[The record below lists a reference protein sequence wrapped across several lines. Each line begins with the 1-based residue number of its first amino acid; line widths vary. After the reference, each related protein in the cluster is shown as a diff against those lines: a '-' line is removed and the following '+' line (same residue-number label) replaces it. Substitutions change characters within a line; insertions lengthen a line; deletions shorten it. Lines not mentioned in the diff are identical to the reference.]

1 MEGVTPV
8 GIEGNKAGESPPSD
22 TSGRTGTEEERK
34 VREAGQ
40 MRPGGQVVVFPS
52 KTAGSS
58 SSSYVPPPPPTPQ
71 QITAGRRRF
80 VRFLV
85 GVGAL
90 LSLAPYVAWGT
101 FLSNSVSA
109 GKGNV
114 RQQVTVDNLSEY
126 GAAAGRKVN
135 VNDLT
140 TFPPNSHWVITYPT
154 SDDLALDTQNK
165 DTFVKYELIRLPTE
179 LGGDTKNATAFVA
192 FSKVCVH
199 LWCSPNYIPDQPT
212 NPNENGYRPNQSKHE
227 QYECPCHGSIY
238 KVPSGLAIDG
248 PASLQPPPT
257 NAIPMLT
264 LSTDSN
270 GFLYAEILNGVWD
283 VNHNGVLGYGRYV
296 QQ

>member
-1 MEGVTPV
+1 V
-8 GIEGNKAGESPPSD
+8 GSEESKAGESPPTD

-34 VREAGQ
+34 KMHEAGQ

-71 QITAGRRRF
+71 QVTAGRRRF

-90 LSLAPYVAWGT
+90 LSLAPYVPWGT

-109 GKGNV
+109 GKGFV
-114 RQQVTVDNLSEY
+114 RQQATVDNLSEY

-135 VNDLT
+135 VNDLS
-140 TFPPNSHWVITYPT
+140 TFPPSFPNPSDDISRGHWVITYPSSGDPT
-154 SDDLALDTQNK
+154 VDTQNP

-179 LGGDTKNATAFVA
+179 LGGANKDASAFIA

-199 LWCSPNYIPDQPT
+199 LWCSPNF
-212 NPNENGYRPNQSKHE
+212 NPKAGHE

-248 PASLQPPPT
+248 PASLQAPPT

-264 LSTDSN
+264 LSSDSN
-270 GFLYAEILNGVWD
+270 GFLWIEKPVWD

>member
-8 GIEGNKAGESPPSD
+8 GSEGNKAGESPPSD

-58 SSSYVPPPPPTPQ
+58 SSSSSYVPPPPPTPQ

-80 VRFLV
+80 VKLLV

-90 LSLAPYVAWGT
+90 LSLAPYVPWGT

-109 GKGNV
+109 GKGYV
-114 RQQVTVDNLSEY
+114 RQQATV
-126 GAAAGRKVN
+126 
-135 VNDLT
+135 
-140 TFPPNSHWVITYPT
+140 
-154 SDDLALDTQNK
+154 NK
-165 DTFVKYELIRLPTE
+165 DTFVKFELIRLPTE
-179 LGGDTKNATAFVA
+179 LGGDAKDATAFVA

-199 LWCSPNYIPDQPT
+199 LWCSPNYNPDQPT
-212 NPNENGYRPNQSKHE
+212 NPNENGYKPNQSKHE

-238 KVPSGLAIDG
+238 KVPQGLAIDG
-248 PASLQPPPT
+248 PASFQAPPT

-270 GFLYAEILNGVWD
+270 GFLMVEKPVWD

>member
-8 GIEGNKAGESPPSD
+8 GSEESKAGESPPSD

-34 VREAGQ
+34 KMREAGQ

-71 QITAGRRRF
+71 KITAGRRRF

-90 LSLAPYVAWGT
+90 LSLAPYVPWGT
-101 FLSNSVSA
+101 FLSKSVSA
-109 GKGNV
+109 GKGYV
-114 RQQVTVDNLSEY
+114 RQQITVDNLSEY
-126 GAAAGRKVN
+126 HAAAGRKVN

-165 DTFVKYELIRLPTE
+165 DTFVKFELIRLPTE
-179 LGGDTKNATAFVA
+179 LGGDAKDATAFVA

-199 LWCSPNYIPDQPT
+199 LWCSPNYNPDQPT
-212 NPNENGYRPNQSKHE
+212 NPNENGYKPNQSKHE

-238 KVPSGLAIDG
+238 KVPQGLAIDG
-248 PASLQPPPT
+248 PASFQAPPT

-270 GFLYAEILNGVWD
+270 GFLMVEKPLWD

>member
-1 MEGVTPV
+1 
-8 GIEGNKAGESPPSD
+8 
-22 TSGRTGTEEERK
+22 
-34 VREAGQ
+34 

-52 KTAGSS
+52 KTAGSSSSS

-80 VRFLV
+80 VKLLV

-90 LSLAPYVAWGT
+90 LSLAPYVPWGT

-154 SDDLALDTQNK
+154 SEDLALDTQNK
-165 DTFVKYELIRLPTE
+165 DTFVKFELIRLPTE
-179 LGGDTKNATAFVA
+179 LGGDAKDATAFVA

-199 LWCSPNYIPDQPT
+199 LWCSPNYNPDQPT
-212 NPNENGYRPNQSKHE
+212 NPNENGYKPNQSKHE

-238 KVPSGLAIDG
+238 KVPQGLAIDG
-248 PASLQPPPT
+248 PASFQAPPT

-270 GFLYAEILNGVWD
+270 GFLMVEKPVWD